1 MPLAWPISHP
11 SRLVL
16 VLAKGEFRPID
27 LTRLLASID
36 AAKASSNRKLIDV
49 SRLTDKVPTGVLREL
64 ARLVRQR
71 ESERSVGPIA
81 IVAGTT
87 GVTRQAT
94 CSPTKP
100 ARAADRDLSRPARG
114 PALAGRFLRF
124 RRSVAAGL
132 QEVARVVRRG
142 CCSP

>member
-1 MPLAWPISHP
+1 MPLAWSISHP

-36 AAKASSNRKLIDV
+36 AARASSYRKLIDV

-81 IVAGTT
+81 LVAGTT

-94 CSPTKP
+94 LFADEARHERLIEIFPDQHAARRWLDGFCSSEGQ
-100 ARAADRDLSRPARG
+100 SRPDS
-114 PALAGRFLRF
+114 
-124 RRSVAAGL
+124 RR
-132 QEVARVVRRG
+132 
-142 CCSP
+142 

>member
-1 MPLAWPISHP
+1 MPLSWSISHP

-36 AAKASSNRKLIDV
+36 AAKASSYRKLIDV

-64 ARLVRQR
+64 ARVVRQR
-71 ESERSVGPIA
+71 ESERTVGPIA

-87 GVTRQAT
+87 GVTRQANLFADE
-94 CSPTKP
+94 
-100 ARAADRDLSRPARG
+100 ARRERLIEIFPDQHAARRWLNSFYSYEGEPGLGSRT
-114 PALAGRFLRF
+114 
-124 RRSVAAGL
+124 
-132 QEVARVVRRG
+132 
-142 CCSP
+142 